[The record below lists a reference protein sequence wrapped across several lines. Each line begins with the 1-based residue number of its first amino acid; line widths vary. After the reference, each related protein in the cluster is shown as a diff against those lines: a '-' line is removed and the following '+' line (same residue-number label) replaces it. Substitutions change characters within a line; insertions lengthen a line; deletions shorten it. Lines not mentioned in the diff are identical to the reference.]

1 LRHAVAL
8 KDEPFISHDMDEMLR
23 QLGATPVTTFDKQA
37 NALKWLQSFNRDVL
51 DESRKQHQPYIGAY

>member
-23 QLGATPVTTFDKQA
+23 QLGATPVTTFNKQA
-37 NALKWLQSFNRDVL
+37 NA
-51 DESRKQHQPYIGAY
+51 